1 VVQAGGRVERRVAE
15 RELSPTP
22 LVTSETDGT
31 HRVDRSMVRAVIN
44 ECLKVGLLH
53 EDGDFLVVCSPL
65 DQLVQ
70 NHLSMQSV
78 LPRVITDLVMIPEGD
93 SGDLATAVAWYLGQD
108 ALSPPGTWKEF
119 GSALQQQGASEL
131 LRFNDNTF
139 QMFEYWARYLGFA
152 IRLAVPSAPTDP
164 YRLAPDPTEAL
175 RRVLEGILGQGH
187 EYHRLGP
194 CMQRVGDACPVLE
207 GGRIRKEVDRFSS
220 KREPRALSSA
230 TSHALLRLADEGVL
244 SLQTRSDA
252 DALILVDGDKT
263 IPVSAIAW
271 KGHSAERNDQAH

>member
-1 VVQAGGRVERRVAE
+1 MQLVVQAGGRVERRVAE

-152 IRLAVPSAPTDP
+152 HRLAVPLVTVDQ

-175 RRVLEGILGQGH
+175 RRLLAGILSRSLEFHSIGKCI
-187 EYHRLGP
+187 ELLG
-194 CMQRVGDACPVLE
+194 VTCPVFE
-207 GGRIRKEVDRFSS
+207 GGRIRNEMDRYSP
-220 KREPRALSSA
+220 KREPRALSST
-230 TSHALLRLADEGVL
+230 TSHALLRLADEGIV

-252 DALILVDGDKT
+252 DAVILVDGDRS
-263 IPVSAIAW
+263 IPISNIGW
-271 KGHSAERNDQAH
+271 TAHKLDK